1 MEGLHEQVITLCAA
15 THKVML
21 DVDVDKI
28 KEFQM
33 DMLGWFDVKHPEIGR
48 EIEGNKTLTDD
59 LVQRIVDAANQYK
72 TSI

>member
-1 MEGLHEQVITLCAA
+1 
-15 THKVML
+15 ML